1 MAKNDIILIDGIIDE
16 RIKAKVP
23 SCDKG
28 EALEYLANEQIL
40 KNFDLSKE
48 ELDNGSVDGR
58 NDGGIDSFYLFVN
71 GILLEDANDFQW
83 PKKHCDITVSTF

>member
-40 KNFDLSKE
+40 KNFDLSKD
-48 ELDNGSVDGR
+48 ELENGSVVFRMDG
-58 NDGGIDSFYLFVN
+58 
-71 GILLEDANDFQW
+71 DFTFLV
-83 PKKHCDITVSTF
+83 CDKLVVVTVCKTNELGTL